1 MGDLTE
7 EITRDC
13 QGIPLYIGVS
23 RSTFSMVV
31 HPRRP
36 AIAPVVL
43 WQAGLSPVG
52 HSFVCAPVIQLHKK
66 GEHLGR

>member
-1 MGDLTE
+1 MRLP
-7 EITRDC
+7 RYSALHWF
-13 QGIPLYIGVS
+13 IPP
-23 RSTFSMVV
+23 FSKLV

-43 WQAGLSPVG
+43 WQSGLSRVG
-52 HSFVCAPVIQLHKK
+52 HSFVCASVIQLHKK